1 MDMGS
6 TEISGWMLRVYWP
19 PAALCLHIRTL
30 QPLIW
35 VNHGIG
41 YITTHIPRC
50 YYKYIPFLICLLE
63 WITKLKVVMQLEL

>member
-1 MDMGS
+1 MNRWTWEVQKFLD
-6 TEISGWMLRVYWP
+6 ECYEYWP

-50 YYKYIPFLICLLE
+50 YYKYIPVKSFNNLNSMYLPF
-63 WITKLKVVMQLEL
+63 T